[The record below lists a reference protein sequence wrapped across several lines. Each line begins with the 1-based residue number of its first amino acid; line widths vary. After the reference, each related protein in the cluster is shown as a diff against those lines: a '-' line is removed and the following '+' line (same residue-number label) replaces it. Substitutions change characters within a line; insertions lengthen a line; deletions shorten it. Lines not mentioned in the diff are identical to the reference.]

1 MSSTRLISLLAVL
14 ALVVA
19 ACQAA
24 PAATP
29 TPEAP
34 APAPPTPEAPAPATP
49 EPATPE
55 PTPDAGTDWPDELVI
70 GFVPSREAAAL
81 VETIQ
86 PISDYLTERLGIPVQ
101 GFVSTDYP
109 GLVTAMET
117 GQAHIGAFGPFA
129 MLQAVDRAGAEVI
142 LQSERF
148 GSPTYHT
155 QFFTNDPDKYCTTSP
170 PVENERTTGAN
181 PGTFL
186 NCNGTERGPED
197 SPIGPIGVEA
207 LTVVTPGTTVAF
219 VQEVSASGYIFPA
232 TVFAVAGTHPDDLD
246 RLFAGAH
253 DAAVIAV
260 CEDQAEIGV
269 SFDDARPEATTGC
282 DVNGTVVVFAYGP
295 EIPND
300 GIVVDGSLPE
310 DLKLEIQRALIDY
323 SESEEGSE
331 VLQEVYNITRLT
343 EPNLDAL
350 QIVRDAAR
358 ELGIE

>member
-24 PAATP
+24 PAT
-29 TPEAP
+29 P
-34 APAPPTPEAPAPATP
+34 APATPDPATPAAGTPEPATP

-55 PTPDAGTDWPDELVI
+55 PTEDPTAAWPDELVI

-155 QFFTNDPDKYCTTSP
+155 QFFTNDPDKYCTVSP

-207 LTVVTPGTTVAF
+207 LTAVEAGATVAF
-219 VQEVSASGYIFPA
+219 VQETSASGYIFPA
-232 TVFAVAGTHPDDLD
+232 TVFAVTGNHPDTLD

-260 CEDQAEIGV
+260 CEGQAEIGV

-300 GIVVDGSLPE
+300 GIVVDGDLPE
-310 DLKLEIQRALIDY
+310 DLKLEIQRALIEY

>member
-1 MSSTRLISLLAVL
+1 MSSTRLISLLAVT
-14 ALVVA
+14 ALVVG
-19 ACQAA
+19 ACQAT

-29 TPEAP
+29 TPAAPTPGATPVAPTP
-34 APAPPTPEAPAPATP
+34 APTPTEAAV
-49 EPATPE
+49 
-55 PTPDAGTDWPDELVI
+55 PDRLVI

-86 PISDYLTERLGIPVQ
+86 PISDYLTERLGIPVE

-155 QFFTNDPDKYCTTSP
+155 QFFTNDPDKYCTISP

-186 NCNGTERGPED
+186 NCNGTERGAED

-207 LTVVTPGTTVAF
+207 LTAVEAGTTVSF
-219 VQEVSASGYIFPA
+219 VQETSASGYIFPA

-253 DAAVIAV
+253 DASVIAV
-260 CEDQAEIGV
+260 CEGQAELGV

-300 GIVVDGSLPE
+300 GIVVDGDLPD
-310 DLKLEIQRALIDY
+310 DLKQQIQQALIEY
-323 SESEEGSE
+323 SESEEGSA